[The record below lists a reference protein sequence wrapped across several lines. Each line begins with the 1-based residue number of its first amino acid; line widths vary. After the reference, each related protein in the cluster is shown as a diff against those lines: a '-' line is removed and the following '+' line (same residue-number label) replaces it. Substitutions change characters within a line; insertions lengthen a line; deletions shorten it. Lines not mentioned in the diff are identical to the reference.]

1 MNTFLSSVTVLL
13 SVIALGGTGSA
24 LTQVFQ
30 LQQSVREL
38 NASMQNLPVASEPPR
53 SPQTTGSSAV
63 PTTGSN
69 QQENTKIQLGQFV
82 QYAQA
87 DTKIQP
93 GQFVQ
98 YAFKNRAQVE
108 LLSVKRIKN
117 PDNGQR
123 NVVNVQ
129 MRVRR
134 LGGGG
139 VNIIVPDQTI
149 ARNPETSERYESY
162 DRAADKAERKRA
174 RRDGTEIDR
183 SGRIDRATA
192 AISLGLMK
200 KGASV
205 DGYVWMLIPEEVRTI
220 DLIVPKTATF
230 LAVPISD

>member
-1 MNTFLSSVTVLL
+1 
-13 SVIALGGTGSA
+13 
-24 LTQVFQ
+24 
-30 LQQSVREL
+30 
-38 NASMQNLPVASEPPR
+38 
-53 SPQTTGSSAV
+53 
-63 PTTGSN
+63 
-69 QQENTKIQLGQFV
+69 
-82 QYAQA
+82 
-87 DTKIQP
+87 
-93 GQFVQ
+93 
-98 YAFKNRAQVE
+98 
-108 LLSVKRIKN
+108 
-117 PDNGQR
+117 
-123 NVVNVQ
+123 